1 MQRISLI
8 SVVRVVV
15 ICLLAAASI
24 DLHPQ
29 QSPITPVTKDR
40 FVLVRLKDRKP
51 LENRHL
57 VIFVGKT
64 DKDAVKH
71 LTRID
76 ADTNAQGIVTLQ
88 FDPKM
93 RWFQVWHDVG
103 KRCAGG
109 IGANDVFHS
118 SVVFDEGPL
127 VSDTCGQELERLQ
140 PYFNQQQLHP
150 DKLRSPIKP
159 N

>member
-1 MQRISLI
+1 
-8 SVVRVVV
+8 VA

-24 DLHPQ
+24 AVHPQ
-29 QSPITPVTKDR
+29 QSPNTPIQKDQ

-51 LENRHL
+51 LANRHL
-57 VIFVGKT
+57 VIFVGT
-64 DKDAVKH
+64 TVKDARKH
-71 LTRID
+71 LTRMD
-76 ADTNAQGIVTLQ
+76 ADTNSQGVVTLQ

-103 KRCAGG
+103 KSCAGG
-109 IGANDVFHS
+109 IRADDVFHS

-140 PYFNQQQLHP
+140 PYIILLQPYP
-150 DKLRSPIKP
+150 DKLRSPIRPIRP